1 MKWTV
6 EQMPTFQY
14 QSLTTDGIRQSGLI
28 TAQNRADAVRQLLGR
43 GETATNIST
52 VNDDTTDDAA
62 PAAPTRSRQ
71 QDASRPRFGRPSM
84 SRTEM
89 ATLIRELA
97 TALEAGL
104 PLMQSLKT
112 IRKQASGKGAPAVLD
127 HLINRV
133 EAGEPLYKAAIEY
146 GAPFDDL
153 VTGMLRAAEASGRT
167 PEILHQLA
175 ELLDRGI
182 ELRREVMGALFY
194 PFLVALLI
202 VASVVI
208 LVTVVIPRVM
218 EPIIAAG
225 GGEASL
231 PLPTQIVLGLAHFI
245 GSWWWICI
253 ISALL
258 IWYAWRNWIAVPINR
273 LRFDRFKLRVPLLG
287 RLGRDVAVA
296 RFTRT
301 LGTLTAAGL
310 PILESLRIT
319 RDTLGNQA
327 MMEAIDQVEHQVT
340 EGKPLADPLERSGLF
355 PPLLVQVVNLG
366 ERSGRLEQ
374 MLLHAATAFDRQVN
388 TTIKL
393 VTKALPP
400 VLIVIMACIA
410 GFVLAAI
417 LLPLLE
423 MQSFLQ

>member
-1 MKWTV
+1 
-6 EQMPTFQY
+6 MPTFQY
-14 QSLTTDGIRQSGLI
+14 QSLTAEGTRQSGSI

-43 GETATNIST
+43 GETATSIS
-52 VNDDTTDDAA
+52 AA
-62 PAAPTRSRQ
+62 SDVPDSIVDQPQAETKSGTRSNR
-71 QDASRPRFGRPSM
+71 RGTM
-84 SRTEM
+84 SRSEM

-112 IRKQASGKGAPAVLD
+112 IRKQASGKGAPQVLD
-127 HLINRV
+127 HMIERV
-133 EAGEPLYKAAIEY
+133 EAGEPLYKAAIDY
-146 GAPFDDL
+146 GPPFDDL
-153 VTGMLRAAEASGRT
+153 VIGMLRAAEASGRT

-202 VASVVI
+202 IASVVI

-225 GGEASL
+225 GGESSL
-231 PLPTQIVLGLAHFI
+231 PMPTQIVLGLANFI
-245 GSWWWICI
+245 GSWWWVC
-253 ISALL
+253 LL
-258 IWYAWRNWIAVPINR
+258 SIVVGWYAWNSWIAAPLNR
-273 LRFDRFKLRVPLLG
+273 LRYDRFKLRIPLIG

-301 LGTLTAAGL
+301 LGTLTSAGL

-319 RDTLGNQA
+319 RDTLGNRA
-327 MMEAIDQVEHQVT
+327 MMQAIDQVESQVT
-340 EGKPLADPLERSGLF
+340 EGKPLADPLEHSGLF

-374 MLLHAATAFDRQVN
+374 MLIHAATAFDRQVN
-388 TTIKL
+388 VTIKL

>member
-1 MKWTV
+1 
-6 EQMPTFQY
+6 MPTFQY
-14 QSLTTDGIRQSGLI
+14 QSLTAEGARQSGLI

-43 GETATNIST
+43 GETATSIS
-52 VNDDTTDDAA
+52 NAGELSE
-62 PAAPTRSRQ
+62 PAAEVDQSTDAGVTKRARRGSMTRS
-71 QDASRPRFGRPSM
+71 
-84 SRTEM
+84 EM

-112 IRKQASGKGAPAVLD
+112 IRKQASGKGAPMVLD
-127 HLINRV
+127 HMIERV
-133 EAGEPLYKAAIEY
+133 EAGEPLYKAAIDY
-146 GAPFDDL
+146 GPPFDDL
-153 VTGMLRAAEASGRT
+153 VIGMLRAAEASGRT

-182 ELRREVMGALFY
+182 ELRREVTGALFY
-194 PFLVALLI
+194 PLLVALLI
-202 VASVVI
+202 IASVVI

-231 PLPTQIVLGLAHFI
+231 PMPTQIVLGMANFI
-245 GSWWWICI
+245 GGWWWICLI
-253 ISALL
+253 CVAV
-258 IWYAWRNWIAVPINR
+258 IWYAWKSWVAIPLNR
-273 LRFDRFKLRVPLLG
+273 LRYDRFKLRVPLLG

-301 LGTLTAAGL
+301 LGTLTSAGL

-319 RDTLGNQA
+319 RDTLGNKA
-327 MMEAIDQVEHQVT
+327 MMQAIDQVESQVT
-340 EGKPLADPLERSGLF
+340 EGKPLADPLEQSGLF

-374 MLLHAATAFDRQVN
+374 MLIHAATAFDRQVN
-388 TTIKL
+388 VTIKL

-400 VLIVIMACIA
+400 VLIVVMACIA

>member
-1 MKWTV
+1 
-6 EQMPTFQY
+6 MPTFQY
-14 QSLTTDGIRQSGLI
+14 QSMTAEGARQSGLI

-43 GETATNIST
+43 GETATSISAAGELT
-52 VNDDTTDDAA
+52 DIDDTTQATDAG
-62 PAAPTRSRQ
+62 PTTRVR
-71 QDASRPRFGRPSM
+71 RGSM
-84 SRTEM
+84 SRSEM

-112 IRKQASGKGAPAVLD
+112 IRKQASGKGVPQVLD
-127 HLINRV
+127 HMIERV

-153 VTGMLRAAEASGRT
+153 VIGMLRAAEASGRT

-202 VASVVI
+202 IASVVI

-231 PLPTQIVLGLAHFI
+231 PMPTQIVLGLANFI
-245 GSWWWICI
+245 GSWWWIC
-253 ISALL
+253 L
-258 IWYAWRNWIAVPINR
+258 ICIAVGWYAWNAWVAVPLNR
-273 LRFDRFKLRVPLLG
+273 LRYDRFKLRIPLIG

-301 LGTLTAAGL
+301 LGTLTSAGL

-319 RDTLGNQA
+319 RDTLGNKA
-327 MMEAIDQVEHQVT
+327 MMQAIDQVESQVT
-340 EGKPLADPLERSGLF
+340 EGKPLADPLEQSGLF

-374 MLLHAATAFDRQVN
+374 MLIHAATAFDRQVN
-388 TTIKL
+388 VTIKL

>member
-1 MKWTV
+1 
-6 EQMPTFQY
+6 MPTFQY
-14 QSLTTDGIRQSGLI
+14 QSMTAEGTRQSGLI

-43 GETATNIST
+43 GETATSIST
-52 VNDDTTDDAA
+52 AGELSDIGDAALATDTTTDTTTDKRA
-62 PAAPTRSRQ
+62 RR
-71 QDASRPRFGRPSM
+71 GSM
-84 SRTEM
+84 SRSEM

-112 IRKQASGKGAPAVLD
+112 IRKQASGKGAPQVLD
-127 HLINRV
+127 HMIERV

-146 GAPFDDL
+146 GPPFDDL
-153 VTGMLRAAEASGRT
+153 VIGMLRAAEASGRT

-175 ELLDRGI
+175 ELLDRSI

-202 VASVVI
+202 IASVVI

-231 PLPTQIVLGLAHFI
+231 PMPTQIVLGLANFI
-245 GSWWWICI
+245 GGWWWICL
-253 ISALL
+253 ISIAVG
-258 IWYAWRNWIAVPINR
+258 WYAWNTWVAVPLNR
-273 LRFDRFKLRVPLLG
+273 LRYDRFKLRIPLIG

-301 LGTLTAAGL
+301 LGTLTSAGL

-319 RDTLGNQA
+319 RDTLGNKA
-327 MMEAIDQVEHQVT
+327 MMQAIDQVESQVT
-340 EGKPLADPLERSGLF
+340 EGKPLADPLEQSGLF

-366 ERSGRLEQ
+366 ERSDADPRRHGVRSSGQRDDQTGHQGAAPGADRDHGLHRRLRTGRDS
-374 MLLHAATAFDRQVN
+374 AATA
-388 TTIKL
+388 
-393 VTKALPP
+393 
-400 VLIVIMACIA
+400 
-410 GFVLAAI
+410 
-417 LLPLLE
+417 
-423 MQSFLQ
+423 

>member
-1 MKWTV
+1 
-6 EQMPTFQY
+6 MPTFQY
-14 QSLTTDGIRQSGLI
+14 QSLTTEGARQSGLI

-43 GETATNIST
+43 GETATSISSAGELSET
-52 VNDDTTDDAA
+52 IEVD
-62 PAAPTRSRQ
+62 R
-71 QDASRPRFGRPSM
+71 QDAKANVKRARRGSM
-84 SRTEM
+84 SRSEM

-112 IRKQASGKGAPAVLD
+112 IRKQASGKGAPMVLD
-127 HLINRV
+127 HMIERV

-146 GAPFDDL
+146 GPPFDDL
-153 VTGMLRAAEASGRT
+153 VIGMLRAAEASGRT

-202 VASVVI
+202 IASVVI

-231 PLPTQIVLGLAHFI
+231 PMPTQIVLGLANFI
-245 GSWWWICI
+245 GGWWWICL
-253 ISALL
+253 ISIAVG
-258 IWYAWRNWIAVPINR
+258 WYAWNAWISAPLNR
-273 LRFDRFKLRVPLLG
+273 LRYDRFKLRIPLLG

-301 LGTLTAAGL
+301 LGTLTSAGL

-319 RDTLGNQA
+319 RDTLGNKA
-327 MMEAIDQVEHQVT
+327 MMQAIDQVESQVT
-340 EGKPLADPLERSGLF
+340 EGKPLADPLEQCGLF

-374 MLLHAATAFDRQVN
+374 MLIHAATAFDRQVN
-388 TTIKL
+388 VTIKL

-400 VLIVIMACIA
+400 VLIVVMACIA